1 MGCILAFVY
10 SYLSLWKGFR
20 WVREAE
26 CTPPFACGAGPR
38 VFDVCGERKASDEMG
53 RFQSIAILE
62 NRVLVCL
69 LALGGTMMAKGKT
82 VGSDVLGAPEAKM
95 VSADGTGNLSKQRR
109 EDLVMKLGSIR
120 SFLEK
125 SAAVDTNA
133 VQLLCFAAELE
144 KEVRTKKYG
153 LVFEEHKER
162 VDVELEHNLPV
173 LTEDKK
179 RFIDN
184 GGEVNFLIEGDN
196 LAALKLLEKTH
207 RCRIDLIYID
217 PPYNTGNKDFV
228 YNDSYVDATD
238 TFRHS
243 KWLSFMKK
251 RLESMRILM
260 SREGFICI
268 SIDDNE
274 LSALRMMCDQ
284 MFGDENFVACMP
296 RRTKSSGKTTKDVSQ
311 NHDYLLIYAR
321 DSSCLAMGG
330 LPHVDE
336 GFKFS
341 DEFEKERGKFKLN
354 QTLDYDSLQYS
365 QSLDYPLEIEG
376 EIFYPGQSKSEWKKR
391 QRGDH
396 KRADWE
402 WRWSKEKFDFG
413 YRNGFVV
420 VKRKSDGTA
429 RIYTKTYL
437 NASIEPKNGGGYEVV
452 IMQRD
457 KPLSTL
463 DFMAKEFS
471 NDNAKKELKDIFG
484 DCPFDYPKPMILIE
498 SLLGVSLKTNAVVL
512 DCFAGSGTTGHAV
525 LKVNAENEKCHRK
538 FILVTNNENGI
549 CEKVTYERLKR
560 VIEKEDYAARLK
572 YYKIGYVPIDEKVYY
587 EYANDL
593 LKHIRELVELENA
606 VDFSKDKTVA
616 IALTDKELEKFVGND
631 KRLEACK
638 AVYVGHDVLISSAIK
653 ATLKK
658 HGVKVN
664 IIPQYY
670 YPELE
675 G

>member
-1 MGCILAFVY
+1 MGFGRVVIAAFCV
-10 SYLSLWKGFR
+10 
-20 WVREAE
+20 V
-26 CTPPFACGAGPR
+26 
-38 VFDVCGERKASDEMG
+38 
-53 RFQSIAILE
+53 
-62 NRVLVCL
+62 
-69 LALGGTMMAKGKT
+69 ALGGEAMANKKGGT
-82 VGSDVLGAPEAKM
+82 RSCASVTNDCVTTASSP
-95 VSADGTGNLSKQRR
+95 SDGTGNLSKQHRD
-109 EDLVMKLGSIR
+109 DLVRKLGAIKNY
-120 SFLEK
+120 LEASK
-125 SAAVDTNA
+125 ATDTNA
-133 VQLLCFAAELE
+133 VQLLRFAAEVE

-207 RCRIDLIYID
+207 RGRIDLIYID

-228 YNDSYVDATD
+228 YNDCIIDSSDM
-238 TFRHS
+238 FRHS
-243 KWLSFMKK
+243 KWLSFMEK
-251 RLESMRILM
+251 RLRIARTLL
-260 SREGFICI
+260 SKKGAIFI

-274 LSALRMMCDQ
+274 QANLKLLCDSIFDEANFIANVIPIANPGGRDYKQIAVMHEYLLVYGRTDQTELNELAKEVDFELFDANGGYALRELRNRNPKFHKGNRPNLFYPIYVNPSVKDGAGCCMVSLSRMSPNDVEVCPYNSAGKESVWRWGRDLL
-284 MFGDENFVACMP
+284 GRNLSSDINSANVVAKQKRDGGWNIYEKC
-296 RRTKSSGKTTKDVSQ
+296 RKTTSKAKS
-311 NHDYLLIYAR
+311 LW
-321 DSSCLAMGG
+321 
-330 LPHVDE
+330 DE
-336 GFKFS
+336 T
-341 DEFEKERGKFKLN
+341 EMRTE
-354 QTLDYDSLQYS
+354 
-365 QSLDYPLEIEG
+365 
-376 EIFYPGQSKSEWKKR
+376 
-391 QRGDH
+391 
-396 KRADWE
+396 
-402 WRWSKEKFDFG
+402 
-413 YRNGFVV
+413 
-420 VKRKSDGTA
+420 DGTRLMRA
-429 RIYTKTYL
+429 IFG
-437 NASIEPKNGGGYEVV
+437 EDVFEHP
-452 IMQRD
+452 
-457 KPLSTL
+457 KPLSLLQRCCQLGSRQGSTVL
-463 DFMAKEFS
+463 DF
-471 NDNAKKELKDIFG
+471 
-484 DCPFDYPKPMILIE
+484 
-498 SLLGVSLKTNAVVL
+498 
-512 DCFAGSGTTGHAV
+512 FAGSGTTGHAV
-525 LKVNAENEKCHRK
+525 MNLNAKDGGKRK

-560 VIEKEDYAARLK
+560 VIEKENYAARLK

-638 AVYVGHDVLISSAIK
+638 AVYVGHDVLIGSAIK

>member
-1 MGCILAFVY
+1 M
-10 SYLSLWKGFR
+10 
-20 WVREAE
+20 
-26 CTPPFACGAGPR
+26 AG
-38 VFDVCGERKASDEMG
+38 RKAQRETT
-53 RFQSIAILE
+53 
-62 NRVLVCL
+62 N
-69 LALGGTMMAKGKT
+69 T
-82 VGSDVLGAPEAKM
+82 VTT
-95 VSADGTGNLSKQRR
+95 ADGTGNLSKQRR
-109 EDLVMKLGSIR
+109 DELVKKLGAIR
-120 SFLEK
+120 SFLET
-125 SAAVDTNA
+125 STDTNA
-133 VQLLCFAAELE
+133 VRLLQFATELE
-144 KEVRTKKYG
+144 KEVRTKKHG

-173 LTEDKK
+173 LTENKK

-207 RCRIDLIYID
+207 RGKIDLVYID

-228 YNDSYVDATD
+228 YNDKYVDATD

-243 KWLSFMKK
+243 KWLSFMQK
-251 RLESMRILM
+251 RLEILRRLI

-274 LSALRMMCDQ
+274 LCALRMICDQ
-284 MFGDENFVACMP
+284 LFRAENFVACIP

-311 NHDYLLIYAR
+311 NHDYVVLYAKDKDR
-321 DSSCLAMGG
+321 LAMGG
-330 LPHVDE
+330 LRHVDE
-336 GFKFS
+336 GFRYE
-341 DEFEKERGKFKLN
+341 DEFVAERGKYKLN

-365 QSLDYPLEIEG
+365 AALDYPLEIDG
-376 EIFYPGQSKSEWKKR
+376 EVFYPGQDKAAWQRR
-391 QRGDH
+391 QVGDH

-402 WRWSKEKFDFG
+402 WRWSREKFDFG
-413 YRNGFVV
+413 LANGFVV
-420 VKRKSDGTA
+420 LKRKKDGTA

-437 NASIEPKNGGGYEVV
+437 NASIETKEGGGYKVEIV
-452 IMQRD
+452 QRD

-463 DFMAKEFS
+463 DFMEKEFS
-471 NDNAKKELKDIFG
+471 NDNAKKELKEVFG
-484 DCPFDYPKPMILIE
+484 SCPFDYPKPLIMIEKLIGI
-498 SLLGVSLKTNAVVL
+498 SLRTNAVVL

-525 LKVNAENEKCHRK
+525 LKMNAENKQSRRK

-560 VIEKEDYAARLK
+560 VIAKEGYAARLK
-572 YYKIGYVPIDEKVYY
+572 YYKIDYVPIDEKVYY
-587 EYANDL
+587 EYANEL
-593 LKHIRELVELENA
+593 LKHTQELVELENA

-616 IALTDKELEKFVGND
+616 IVLTDKEAAQFAADEKRMA
-631 KRLEACK
+631 KCK
-638 AVYVGHDVLISSAIK
+638 AVYVGHDVLMRSEDKKAIK
-653 ATLKK
+653 RRGIEIK
-658 HGVKVN
+658 

>member
-1 MGCILAFVY
+1 MWAGRMILAAFCVVAFG
-10 SYLSLWKGFR
+10 S
-20 WVREAE
+20 V
-26 CTPPFACGAGPR
+26 TMAG
-38 VFDVCGERKASDEMG
+38 RKAQRETT
-53 RFQSIAILE
+53 
-62 NRVLVCL
+62 N
-69 LALGGTMMAKGKT
+69 T
-82 VGSDVLGAPEAKM
+82 VTT
-95 VSADGTGNLSKQRR
+95 ADGTGNLSKQRR
-109 EDLVMKLGSIR
+109 DELVKKLGAIR
-120 SFLEK
+120 SFLET
-125 SAAVDTNA
+125 STDTNA
-133 VQLLCFAAELE
+133 VRLLQFATELE

-173 LTEDKK
+173 LTENKK

-207 RCRIDLIYID
+207 RGKIDLVYID

-228 YNDSYVDATD
+228 YNDKYVDATD

-243 KWLSFMKK
+243 KWLSFMQK
-251 RLESMRILM
+251 RLEILRRLI

-274 LSALRMMCDQ
+274 LCALRMICDQ
-284 MFGDENFVACMP
+284 LFRAENFVACIP

-311 NHDYLLIYAR
+311 NHDYVVLYAKDKDR
-321 DSSCLAMGG
+321 LAMGG
-330 LPHVDE
+330 LRHVDE
-336 GFKFS
+336 GFRYE
-341 DEFEKERGKFKLN
+341 DEFVAERGKYKLN

-365 QSLDYPLEIEG
+365 AALDYPLEIDG
-376 EIFYPGQSKSEWKKR
+376 EVFYPGQDKAAWQRR
-391 QRGDH
+391 QDGDH

-402 WRWSKEKFDFG
+402 WRWSREKFDFG
-413 YRNGFVV
+413 LANGFVV
-420 VKRKSDGTA
+420 LKRKKDGTA

-437 NASIEPKNGGGYEVV
+437 NASIETKEGGGYKVEIV
-452 IMQRD
+452 QRD

-463 DFMAKEFS
+463 DFMEKEFS
-471 NDNAKKELKDIFG
+471 NDNAKKELKEVFSS
-484 DCPFDYPKPMILIE
+484 CPFDYPKPLIMIEKLIGI
-498 SLLGVSLKTNAVVL
+498 SLRTNAVVL

-525 LKVNAENEKCHRK
+525 LKMNADNKQSRRK

-560 VIEKEDYAARLK
+560 VIAKEGYAARLK
-572 YYKIGYVPIDEKVYY
+572 YYKIDYVPIDEKVYY
-587 EYANDL
+587 EYANEL
-593 LKHIRELVELENA
+593 LKHTQELVELENA

-616 IALTDKELEKFVGND
+616 IVLTDKEASQFAADEKRMA
-631 KRLEACK
+631 KCK
-638 AVYVGHDVLISSAIK
+638 AVYVGHDVLMRSEDKKAIK
-653 ATLKK
+653 RRGIEIK
-658 HGVKVN
+658 